1 MIALFCCSC
10 KSKKE
15 SESGDLKIVF
25 LHHSTGGVLWKGK
38 LSLVS
43 KTAGRIS
50 TRLGNILSG
59 EAALPRLI
67 NKYNKEKGTN
77 YSIQE
82 LVFPK
87 RSPYGWNNF
96 PYDYYN
102 IWVKNAGNE
111 PYMEEPTLEMLTK
124 DNNVIIFKHC
134 FPVSNIMADDD
145 STDIDSDYKSISNYK
160 SQYLALRD
168 KLHAFPETKFIAFTG
183 AALVKSAVTEEEAL
197 RSKEFFSWVVNEWDI
212 PDDNIHIWDFY
223 SLETEDGI
231 YLKDEYAVSHSDSHP
246 NSTFARK
253 MARLLFNRII
263 DVIETNGNNT
273 SLTGEKL

>member
-1 MIALFCCSC
+1 MKNI
-10 KSKKE
+10 
-15 SESGDLKIVF
+15 IF
-25 LHHSTGGVLWKGK
+25 LHHSTGYNIW
-38 LSLVS
+38 
-43 KTAGRIS
+43 
-50 TRLGNILSG
+50 LGNT
-59 EAALPRLI
+59 
-67 NKYNKEKGTN
+67 NKYISKLTGKGDVIKCFDKYNRKNNTD
-77 YSIQE
+77 YHITEQF
-82 LVFPK
+82 FPK
-87 RSPYGWNNF
+87 SSPYGWNNY

-102 IWVKNAGNE
+102 IWVKNAGE
-111 PYMEEPTLEMLTK
+111 KPYMDEPTLEILTK
-124 DNNVIIFKHC
+124 KSDVIIFKHC